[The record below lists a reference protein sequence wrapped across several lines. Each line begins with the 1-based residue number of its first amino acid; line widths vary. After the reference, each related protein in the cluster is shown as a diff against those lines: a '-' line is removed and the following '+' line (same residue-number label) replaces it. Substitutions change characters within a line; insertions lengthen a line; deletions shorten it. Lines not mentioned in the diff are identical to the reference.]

1 MKTVFNTGGYI
12 GTAADYPKSFSLL
25 PSGLVLNLDAASY
38 SGSGTT
44 LADTSSSAL
53 TATLS
58 NSPAYSTGNGGYFT
72 YNGSNN
78 ALLVPN
84 NTVLDSQSITVE
96 TWAYPATTGQY
107 GTMLEKGSQNSQ
119 YFVFLYGGTFYWRV
133 AGLADCTFTAASYL
147 TANTWHHIVATAT
160 SGAQNVYINNVLR
173 ASTTAAGTISTNA
186 NGLSVGISGG
196 YTAGG
201 GLPWSGRIGISRVY
215 NRVLTTTEI
224 AGLWNLSRSRFGL

>member
-12 GTAADYPKSFSLL
+12 GTAVDYPKPLSLL
-25 PSGLVLNLDAASY
+25 PSGLVLNLDAANY
-38 SGSGTT
+38 AGTGST

-58 NSPAYSTGNGGYFT
+58 NSPAYSTSNGGYFT
-72 YNGSNN
+72 YNGSNT

-96 TWAYPATTGQY
+96 TWAYPSSTGQY
-107 GTMLEKGSQNSQ
+107 GTMLEKGTQNSQ
-119 YFVFLYGGTFYWRV
+119 YFLFLYGGTFYWRIS
-133 AGLADCTFTAASYL
+133 GLTDCTFAAASYL

-160 SGAQNVYINNVLR
+160 SGSQQVYINNVLR
-173 ASTTAAGTISTNA
+173 ATTTTAGTISTNA

-196 YTAGG
+196 YPAAG
-201 GLPWSGRIGISRVY
+201 GLPWTGRIGISRVY
-215 NRVLTTTEI
+215 SRVLTSTEVT
-224 AGLWNLSRSRFGL
+224 ANWNLNRARFGL